1 MNESQYV
8 FVNWMLGTF
17 NNELETLTLSVGI
30 MRAFESA
37 GSAIS
42 FALGATSRVSTMTNL
57 VVALVVYLICLPS
70 TSLPAFEVPEH
81 PVDGRRS
88 AEDAEPLLENM
99 DTNMST

>member
-1 MNESQYV
+1 MNESHYV
-8 FVNWMLGTF
+8 FVYWMLGTF
-17 NNELETLTLSVGI
+17 NNELETLTLSAGI

-42 FALGATSRVSTMTNL
+42 FALGATSRVSPMTNL
-57 VVALVVYLICLPS
+57 VVALVVYLICIPS
-70 TSLPAFEVPEH
+70 TSLFVLELPEY
-81 PVDGRRS
+81 PVDGRKS